1 MRAYK
6 DLKKVEQVGKQ
17 IINRLDGYKAEIA
30 KSSCDKHDIGFNK
43 DSRFSSATVEIS
55 IDAYTGY
62 YGNSG
67 CCCIPLVR
75 DRDIFN
81 KFFIQTLNNRFE
93 ELMRETAENIIEHAS
108 TMKEKAIKEMEEAIS
123 KLKND

>member
-1 MRAYK
+1 METYE

-67 CCCIPLVR
+67 CSCTTLVR
-75 DRDIFN
+75 DSSIFN
-81 KFFIQTLNNRFE
+81 KFFLQTLNNRFE
-93 ELMRETAENIIEHAS
+93 ELIRETAENIIEHAN
-108 TMKEKAIKEMEEAIS
+108 TKKEKAIKELEEAIS